1 MMAGELD
8 EAAQCLRRAI
18 QLHPRE
24 RSATTHNTL
33 ANTLRLQGKLAEA
46 LEHYAISLSIEPDAA
61 DVRSNYL
68 YVHNCLAEQNL
79 SAIFQ
84 AHREF
89 GARCDRPMPPAA
101 RVGGGTP
108 GRLRVGYVSPD
119 FRQHSVAHFIEP
131 VLAAHDRER
140 FEVFCYANNT
150 VSDDTTRRLKAL
162 VPQWR
167 LIHGRDDAEVA
178 QLIRADGIDILVDLA
193 GHTAKNR
200 LPLFGLKPAPVQ
212 VTWLGYP
219 NTTGMTTMDFRI
231 TDRFADPPGES
242 DSLHTE
248 RLYRMPECFLCFLP
262 PAPSPDVGPL
272 PALHRGFVTFASF
285 NNFAKITPQ
294 VIAAWARLL
303 QRVPG
308 SRLAMKNISMDAA
321 HVREHLRTALARAG
335 IEAARLELLSPSA
348 TPMEHLERYNAV
360 DIGLDPFPYNGTTT
374 TCDALWMGVP
384 VVALEGRSH
393 VGRVGVSL
401 LNNAG
406 LAQLVARDGDDYV
419 EIAARLAGD
428 LPRLASLR
436 GALRERLRASPLMDA
451 PRFTRHLEAAYAD
464 MWRAQRAE
472 AA

>member
-1 MMAGELD
+1 
-8 EAAQCLRRAI
+8 
-18 QLHPRE
+18 
-24 RSATTHNTL
+24 
-33 ANTLRLQGKLAEA
+33 
-46 LEHYAISLSIEPDAA
+46 
-61 DVRSNYL
+61 
-68 YVHNCLAEQNL
+68 
-79 SAIFQ
+79 
-84 AHREF
+84 
-89 GARCDRPMPPAA
+89 
-101 RVGGGTP
+101 
-108 GRLRVGYVSPD
+108 
-119 FRQHSVAHFIEP
+119 
-131 VLAAHDRER
+131 
-140 FEVFCYANNT
+140 
-150 VSDDTTRRLKAL
+150 
-162 VPQWR
+162 
-167 LIHGRDDAEVA
+167 
-178 QLIRADGIDILVDLA
+178 
-193 GHTAKNR
+193 
-200 LPLFGLKPAPVQ
+200 
-212 VTWLGYP
+212 
-219 NTTGMTTMDFRI
+219 
-231 TDRFADPPGES
+231 
-242 DSLHTE
+242 
-248 RLYRMPECFLCFLP
+248 
-262 PAPSPDVGPL
+262 
-272 PALHRGFVTFASF
+272 
-285 NNFAKITPQ
+285 
-294 VIAAWARLL
+294 
-303 QRVPG
+303 
-308 SRLAMKNISMDAA
+308 MKNISMDAA